1 MKKNTKNESAKASKR
16 NQSTWKIDVT
26 SKGNTKI
33 RGKNENVANTNITV
47 NIIRNGEIAE
57 KKQLTLPEKVTNII
71 SCKNPRCITQI
82 EQELDQIFYLTDKEK
97 HIYRCKYCE
106 EKY

>member
-1 MKKNTKNESAKASKR
+1 MELIKDIIKVDGGEDL
-16 NQSTWKIDVT
+16 IDINIL
-26 SKGNTKI
+26 GFI
-33 RGKNENVANTNITV
+33 DTNITV